1 MRHDEMRQ
9 KRQKTELISDLVDQ
23 NLEVLGPI
31 QEGIQEAADSQVFS
45 KGVELM
51 RRANLETFR
60 QQLKDSLLEGKRT
73 TIEAVD
79 SAQTSLAE
87 AKEANKRVQT
97 GQARMQKYTLTPDDP
112 SLWT

>member
-51 RRANLETFR
+51 RRANLETFL
-60 QQLKDSLLEGKRT
+60 QQLKDSLLQSKRT

-87 AKEANKRVQT
+87 AKE
-97 GQARMQKYTLTPDDP
+97 KYTLTPDDP
-112 SLWT
+112 SLWA

>member
-9 KRQKTELISDLVDQ
+9 KRQKTELISDFVDQ

-51 RRANLETFR
+51 HRANLETFR
-60 QQLKDSLLEGKRT
+60 QQLKYSLLQSKRT

-87 AKEANKRVQT
+87 AKE
-97 GQARMQKYTLTPDDP
+97 KYTLTPDDP
-112 SLWT
+112 SRWT

>member
-1 MRHDEMRQ
+1 M
-9 KRQKTELISDLVDQ
+9 DQ
-23 NLEVLGPI
+23 NPEVLGPI

-87 AKEANKRVQT
+87 AKE
-97 GQARMQKYTLTPDDP
+97 KYTLMPDDP
-112 SLWT
+112 SLWA

>member
-60 QQLKDSLLEGKRT
+60 QQLKDSLLQSKRT

-87 AKEANKRVQT
+87 AKE
-97 GQARMQKYTLTPDDP
+97 KYTLTPDDP
-112 SLWT
+112 SLWA

>member
-60 QQLKDSLLEGKRT
+60 QQLKDPLLEGKRT
-73 TIEAVD
+73 TSEAVD

-87 AKEANKRVQT
+87 AKE
-97 GQARMQKYTLTPDDP
+97 KYTLTPDDP
-112 SLWT
+112 SLWA